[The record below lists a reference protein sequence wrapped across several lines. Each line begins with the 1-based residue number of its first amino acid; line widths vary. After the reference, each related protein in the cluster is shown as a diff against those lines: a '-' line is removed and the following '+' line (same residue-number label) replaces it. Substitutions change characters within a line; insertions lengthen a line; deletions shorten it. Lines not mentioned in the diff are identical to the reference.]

1 MSNTLALPMNKICL
15 YNLEQ
20 AGLILILP
28 TGITLF
34 NQTAGEAYLRQEAEG
49 CLVPL
54 SNDPLPD
61 AELETFLD
69 RQLAASCRGL
79 STLTIAAAD
88 QLDEA
93 LLTLSST
100 DMISVDRQR
109 LAQSAPGW
117 VYVNARSEGEFSQF
131 EGFTQQDD
139 GECQA
144 ILTWPNKLNL

>member
-1 MSNTLALPMNKICL
+1 MQHICL

-20 AGLILILP
+20 AGLILLQP

-34 NQTAGEAYLRQEAEG
+34 NQTAGAAYLRQEAEG

-61 AELETFLD
+61 AEPDTFLD
-69 RQLAASCRGL
+69 KQLAASCQGL
-79 STLTIAAAD
+79 STLTVTAAD

-100 DMISVDRQR
+100 DMIAVDRQKFV
-109 LAQSAPGW
+109 QSVPGW
-117 VYVNARSEGEFSQF
+117 VYVTARSEGEFSQF
-131 EGFTQQDD
+131 EDVNQSQGR
-139 GECQA
+139 EYQA
-144 ILTWPNKLNL
+144 ILTWPNKRNL

>member
-1 MSNTLALPMNKICL
+1 MRHICL

-20 AGLILILP
+20 AALILLQP

-34 NQTAGEAYLRQEAEG
+34 NQTSSDAYLRQEAEG

-61 AELETFLD
+61 AEPETFLD

-79 STLTIAAAD
+79 STLTIAVAD
-88 QLDEA
+88 LLDEA

-100 DMISVDRQR
+100 DMITVDRQR

-131 EGFTQQDD
+131 EGFNQQDD

>member
-1 MSNTLALPMNKICL
+1 MKEICL

-20 AGLILILP
+20 AGLILLYP

-34 NQTAGEAYLRQEAEG
+34 NQTAGECYLRQDAEG

-54 SNDPLPD
+54 NNDPLPD
-61 AELETFLD
+61 AEPDIFLD

-79 STLTIAAAD
+79 STLTMAAAD
-88 QLDEA
+88 LLDEA

-117 VYVNARSEGEFSQF
+117 VYVNARSDGEFSQF
-131 EGFTQQDD
+131 EGFNQQDN
-139 GECQA
+139 GECKA
-144 ILTWPNKLNL
+144 ILTWPNKLNI